1 MKLRPS
7 EVSLLCWQMEN
18 PQGERSVAA
27 RESPV
32 SKSCCDTSKL
42 EKPIGAQMFT
52 NLRRDLNAILERDPA
67 ACSKWAVIFL
77 YPSFQVMLAYRF
89 SHHIW
94 NFGLK
99 LIARLIM
106 QLARILTGIEIH
118 PAAKIGAGFFIDHGM
133 GTVIGETTEIGLEVT
148 LYHDVTLGGVMP
160 AVDSGKQRAS
170 KRHPTL
176 GDYVI
181 IGAGAQ
187 ILGPITVH
195 RHARVGGNSVVTKD
209 VPEGATVVGVPAR
222 QMTKTSVLTAPTEN
236 FSPYAV
242 PDDRESDPRERTI
255 EALVEEVQSQR
266 ARLNALEKQ
275 FGNVAVSPA
284 ASKSTVK
291 TTMRRSKTTS

>member
-1 MKLRPS
+1 
-7 EVSLLCWQMEN
+7 
-18 PQGERSVAA
+18 
-27 RESPV
+27 
-32 SKSCCDTSKL
+32 
-42 EKPIGAQMFT
+42 MFT

-67 ACSKWAVIFL
+67 ASQKWAVVFL

-94 NFGLK
+94 NFGFK
-99 LIARLIM
+99 FIARLIM

-118 PAAKIGAGFFIDHGM
+118 PAAKIGAGFFVDHGV
-133 GTVIGETTEIGLEVT
+133 GTVIGETSEIGRDVT

-160 AVDSGKQRAS
+160 AVNADKQRAS

-181 IGAGAQ
+181 VGAGAQ

-195 RHARVGGNSVVTKD
+195 RCARVGGNSVVTKD

-222 QMTKTSVLTAPTEN
+222 QMTKTTAPTAPIAN

-255 EALVEEVQSQR
+255 AALVDEVQSQR
-266 ARLNALEKQ
+266 VRLTALEEQ
-275 FGNVAVSPA
+275 LTSVAVSSA
-284 ASKSTVK
+284 VKKSNAK
-291 TTMRRSKTTS
+291 TTPRRSKTTR